1 MLSANFVVKRRSE
14 VILETAP
21 LIDEKDRQ
29 ILEVLRKLGG
39 EASQTTI
46 VRYTGLPKSTISRK
60 VKKLE
65 KLGYIKVIRKGKINI
80 LKIIKEET

>member
-1 MLSANFVVKRRSE
+1 M
-14 VILETAP
+14 LETAP

-39 EASQTTI
+39 EAAQTT
-46 VRYTGLPKSTISRK
+46 VVKYTGLPKSTISRK
-60 VKKLE
+60 IKKLE
-65 KLGYIKVIRKGKINI
+65 KLGYIKVIKRGRVNI